1 MDVQHS
7 TAPLLRQL
15 ESTERQSRSRASAW
29 AELETKLRSDL
40 EDHVIQLEKLTK
52 ERHDFI
58 ASDKRSQ
65 RQLKEKEED
74 IASSHETIDELSA
87 TIETLETK
95 VEELEDEG
103 KNIRQEL
110 VVAERKA
117 SEGASKVRNEMMQTV
132 VNSEERYQSQIE
144 RLEEELD
151 GERQLRGNLE
161 KQLDD
166 LAESVAAAEF
176 HDQGE
181 GGQRSPAKEKK
192 LLSATNQASILHDT
206 LAGFDSDVDDDDDEG
221 DENGIH
227 PLSIQSLYLLFL
239 IET

>member
-95 VEELEDEG
+95 VEELDDEG
-103 KNIRQEL
+103 KNI
-110 VVAERKA
+110 
-117 SEGASKVRNEMMQTV
+117 G
-132 VNSEERYQSQIE
+132 EEY
-144 RLEEELD
+144 
-151 GERQLRGNLE
+151 
-161 KQLDD
+161 
-166 LAESVAAAEF
+166 
-176 HDQGE
+176 
-181 GGQRSPAKEKK
+181 
-192 LLSATNQASILHDT
+192 
-206 LAGFDSDVDDDDDEG
+206 
-221 DENGIH
+221 
-227 PLSIQSLYLLFL
+227 
-239 IET
+239 